1 MQHFRIGTS
10 GFRFRLYITYTCKG
24 LDDNLKVTK
33 AWIIK
38 KYCNKMLTDTKI
50 TMDTLVDNMKTMH
63 RVIVVL

>member
-1 MQHFRIGTS
+1 MQYFRTGIG
-10 GFRFRLYITYTCKG
+10 GFRFRLYITYTCEG

-50 TMDTLVDNMKTMH
+50 TMDTLVDDMKTMH
-63 RVIVVL
+63 RVIVVP